1 MTCRAVIWSMSFLL
15 SIFFLAILISGQKIV
30 KSDVTTAVFGSAA
43 VVFVIDILI
52 LMFYPKIIKE
62 ACEK

>member
-1 MTCRAVIWSMSFLL
+1 MSFLL